1 MRRPFIASISGKG
14 GTGKTTLTAL
24 LLKVLIDNSIEDT
37 ILVVDADPATNLPEV
52 LGVNINKTIGDI
64 VEEFRKKN
72 NNISDLGFEKSSLLQ
87 YWILRDSL
95 TETPHFDLIA
105 MGRGEGEGCYCY
117 VNSILTRILVEL
129 MKNYSVVLM
138 DMEAGLEHL
147 SRRVDR
153 YVNTLIV
160 VVDPS
165 IMSIKTAERIITI
178 AREVNI
184 KPEKLFLVG
193 NRMSENM
200 VNEVVRYAHQLG
212 YEYAGTIPND
222 DTIYM
227 YNLGGK
233 SLLIIPQNTKA
244 IQATRI
250 IAKNIG
256 LID

>member
-24 LLKVLIDNSIEDT
+24 LLKVLIDNATDDT

-64 VEEFRKKN
+64 VEEFRKKS

-178 AREVNI
+178 AKEVNI

-193 NRMSENM
+193 NRMSEST
-200 VNEVVRYAHQLG
+200 VREVARYASQLG

-222 DTIYM
+222 DVIYT
-227 YNLGGK
+227 YNLEGK
-233 SLLIIPQNTKA
+233 SLLTLPQNTKA